1 MIEIRRILCP
11 VDFSNVS
18 RDAFGRALAVARA
31 YRAELTV
38 LHVLPLPSAVPAV
51 PFGPEGPGPFGF
63 EIPDRAKAAAELAR
77 FIAADSAGE
86 ITLREEVVEA
96 GAVHKE
102 ILVQASHAAADLIV
116 MGTHGRSGVD
126 HLVLGSVAEKTLR
139 TSPLPVL
146 VVPAHADLPLSPA
159 EPFASVVC
167 AVDFSRDSKRALA
180 YAASLAEHGGGRLT
194 VLHVVEPLPVGLDP
208 VAGSVDMRQFEA
220 GMLDAARRQL
230 DEYLA
235 PLKERMTAVEG
246 VLGQGKAYKAILHE
260 ASLRGADVIVV
271 GVHGRNAL
279 DRLVFGSTTEH
290 LIRRATCP
298 VLTVPSAQES

>member
-11 VDFSNVS
+11 VDFSDVS
-18 RDAFGRALAVARA
+18 RDAFGRALAVARV
-31 YRAELTV
+31 YRAELTA
-38 LHVLPLPSAVPAV
+38 LHVLPLPSPVPAV

-63 EIPDRAKAAAELAR
+63 EILDRTKALTELTRFAGADAAE
-77 FIAADSAGE
+77 E
-86 ITLREEVVEA
+86 VTLREEVVEA
-96 GAVHKE
+96 GVVHKE
-102 ILVQASHAAADLIV
+102 ILLQASRTAADLIV

-167 AVDFSRDSKRALA
+167 AIDFSLDSKRALA

-194 VLHVVEPLPVGLDP
+194 VLHVVEPLPVGYDL
-208 VAGSVDMRQFEA
+208 GGGGVDMRQFEA
-220 GMLDAARRQL
+220 GMIEAARRQL

-235 PLKERMTAVEG
+235 PLKARMTAVEG

-290 LIRRATCP
+290 LVRRATCP
-298 VLTVPSAQES
+298 VLTVPSVHES